1 MEAYSVNIMGLS
13 AKAHTFDYQFGDE
26 FFQKYG
32 AELLQS
38 GVFEAKVVLD
48 KHETFIDADFS
59 ISGTARLTCDRSL
72 ESFDEPVN
80 VHRRVMFK
88 YGEEPGELTDEIVVI
103 PRDLATLELGQYMYE
118 FIGLEIP
125 IKRLHPRFRDEAEQ
139 EGEGTIVYTSGDEKD
154 ESDAI
159 DPRWEK
165 LKKLK

>member
-1 MEAYSVNIMGLS
+1 MGLS

-125 IKRLHPRFRDEAEQ
+125 IKRLHPKFRDEAEQ
-139 EGEGTIVYTSGDEKD
+139 EGEGTIVYTSGDKD